1 MNIINI
7 NDRSFVVKR
16 VISSDGINDELKE
29 HLKKKYNVKTILKDD
44 KNNLL
49 FVDEIV
55 EANILDEVKNE
66 I

>member
-1 MNIINI
+1 MNKVII
-7 NDRSFVVKR
+7 NDRSFIVKA
-16 VISSDGINDELKE
+16 VINSDGINDELRE
-29 HLKKKYNVKTILKDD
+29 QIKKKYNVKTVLKDD

-55 EANILDEVKNE
+55 EANILSEVKNE